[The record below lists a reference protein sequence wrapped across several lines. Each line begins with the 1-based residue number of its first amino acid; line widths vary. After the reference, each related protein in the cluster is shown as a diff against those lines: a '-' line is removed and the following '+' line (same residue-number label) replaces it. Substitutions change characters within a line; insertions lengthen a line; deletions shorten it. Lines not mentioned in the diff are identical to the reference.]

1 MAELKR
7 IKPGRRSADDSV
19 MSKKHLLLLLPT
31 VVLSAGACSAA
42 TSDASTRDEDGV
54 VIEGGDVGVLAL
66 NVGDC
71 FDDPPGVFETEELT
85 EIETVAAIPCDEP
98 HDNQAYAKFDLPD
111 GDWPGDQVTTADAFD
126 GCLDRFESMIGE
138 PYETSPLD
146 ILPLSPTEEGWRLG
160 DHEVLCAVYNV
171 DLSKMTA
178 DVISP
183 GA

>member
-1 MAELKR
+1 MAVANK
-7 IKPGRRSADDSV
+7 IKQSGGSADDLV
-19 MSKKHLLLLLPT
+19 MSKKRLLLLLPA
-31 VVLSAGACSAA
+31 VGLLAGACSAA

-71 FDDPPGVFETEELT
+71 FDDPPGVFETDEVT
-85 EIETVAAIPCDEP
+85 EIETVVAIPCDEP

-111 GDWPGDQVTTADAFD
+111 GDWPGDTAATNAAFD
-126 GCLDRFESMIGE
+126 GCLSRFESMLGE

-146 ILPLSPTEEGWRLG
+146 ILPLSPTRDGWSLG
-160 DHEVLCAVYNV
+160 DHEVLCAAYNV
-171 DLSKMTA
+171 DLSKMTE

>member
-1 MAELKR
+1 MSTKR
-7 IKPGRRSADDSV
+7 
-19 MSKKHLLLLLPT
+19 LLLVLPVVGLLT
-31 VVLSAGACSAA
+31 GACSAA
-42 TSDASTRDEDGV
+42 TADDSTRNDAGV

-71 FDDPPGVFETEELT
+71 FDDPPGVFETDEMT
-85 EIETVAAIPCDEP
+85 EVESVAAVPCDEP

-111 GDWPGDQVTTADAFD
+111 GDWPGDEETSQDAFD
-126 GCLDRFESMIGE
+126 GCLDEFEAMIGE

-146 ILPLSPTEEGWRLG
+146 ILPLSPTETGWRLG
-160 DHEVLCAVYNV
+160 DHEVLCAVYNL
-171 DLSKMTA
+171 DLSKLTT